1 MPPMTPPAMTAQ
13 PKAHP
18 RLWATSADGEG
29 PDTRPVEL
37 EALCSHLQHCT
48 AAHSRLAAMQGSA
61 SRLRG
66 FVLGHLVSSMAVLL
80 ALPAAVW
87 LLLAP

>member
-1 MPPMTPPAMTAQ
+1 MPPMTTLPMGTQ
-13 PKAHP
+13 PSTGP

-29 PDTRPVEL
+29 PDTRPTEL

-66 FVLGHLVSSMAVLL
+66 FVLGHLVSSLAVML
-80 ALPAAVW
+80 ALPTALW